1 MNEAEPFIAL
11 LAVSAVVFAI
21 IAGWYKDIWERRNR

>member
-11 LAVSAVVFAI
+11 VAVAAVVFAI
-21 IAGWYKDIWERRNR
+21 IAGWYKDIWERRQK

>member
-11 LAVSAVVFAI
+11 LAVAAVALAI